1 MQAPRYFTAEEA
13 ATELGIQPA
22 TLYSYV
28 SRGLIRS
35 EATGKGKR
43 RRRYHGEDIRK
54 LKTEKERG
62 RSPDRTLRSA
72 LSWGAPLLDSGL
84 TLILENAFYY
94 RGLDATVLA
103 HTHSIE
109 EVALLLWTGDMDL
122 GAGWKEGRVSSSI
135 PRRAVHWIP
144 RRRHMAPITRMQVV
158 LPLLAKEDVVGVEF
172 SGERMVWTG
181 ARILTCLASVAVGN
195 ATPSDEIGK
204 TIQAGWAPR
213 KHRAVRLFKAA
224 LILCAD
230 HELNTSTL
238 AARCAASAGASPYG
252 AVLAGL
258 ATLQGARHGGTTERV
273 DAFMSEVLR
282 SKKAKRA
289 VENRLRRGDSIP
301 GFKHVL
307 YPRGDPRAKALF
319 AMMKTEFPRSR
330 AIHLS
335 ERIAD
340 HVHRLVGAYPKIDYA
355 LVTLSRAL
363 HLPSGAALGLFALGR
378 TIGWIAHAIEQYEQG
393 QLIRPRA
400 RYTGPPISSTD
411 EPENRPIANPKAP
424 FPHRHA

>member
-135 PRRAVHWIP
+135 PRRAVHWILS
-144 RRRHMAPITRMQVV
+144 T
-158 LPLLAKEDVVGVEF
+158 
-172 SGERMVWTG
+172 
-181 ARILTCLASVAVGN
+181 
-195 ATPSDEIGK
+195 
-204 TIQAGWAPR
+204 QAWR
-213 KHRAVRLFKAA
+213 
-224 LILCAD
+224 
-230 HELNTSTL
+230 
-238 AARCAASAGASPYG
+238 
-252 AVLAGL
+252 
-258 ATLQGARHGGTTERV
+258 
-273 DAFMSEVLR
+273 
-282 SKKAKRA
+282 
-289 VENRLRRGDSIP
+289 
-301 GFKHVL
+301 
-307 YPRGDPRAKALF
+307 
-319 AMMKTEFPRSR
+319 
-330 AIHLS
+330 
-335 ERIAD
+335 
-340 HVHRLVGAYPKIDYA
+340 
-355 LVTLSRAL
+355 
-363 HLPSGAALGLFALGR
+363 
-378 TIGWIAHAIEQYEQG
+378 
-393 QLIRPRA
+393 
-400 RYTGPPISSTD
+400 
-411 EPENRPIANPKAP
+411 
-424 FPHRHA
+424 